1 MQSFIGALLLV
12 LACVTTPHL
21 TAQVPPPCTPD
32 CFGNPFGPTQVLVI
46 TTSSG
51 CTVRVWYSSRLA
63 CGVWRDLAIQQVEI
77 IGSCGLSATDLLDE
91 ITNKLWTSN
100 PMGFPVPDT
109 GTCDTV
115 YRVTKAQCWRMDS
128 TDCDGDT
135 LMLPCGG
142 VGPGCCLVQYEI
154 CLDSVGNKIVRPFAA
169 SIPVDTCVVPPGA
182 RCENVCTVPHY
193 KTQARGTVREDEHRH
208 GETTA
213 AALTVIPNPVSSDM
227 TIRVSG
233 VRAGS
238 WSVRILEST
247 GKIIATDVLQVGT
260 GGTGE
265 LRLDAGAMQRGSH
278 VVHLSKGSAS
288 MNAVFVVNR

>member
-1 MQSFIGALLLV
+1 MLSIIGALLLV
-12 LACVTTPHL
+12 LAGFTTPHL

-32 CFGNPFGPTQVLVI
+32 CFGNPFGPTQVIVI
-46 TTSSG
+46 TTASS

-91 ITNKLWTSN
+91 ITHNLWTSN

-115 YRVTKAQCWRMDS
+115 YRVTKAQCWRMDT

-142 VGPGCCLVQYEI
+142 EGPGCCLVQYEI
-154 CLDSVGNKIVRPFAA
+154 CLDSVGNKVVRPFAA
-169 SIPVDTCVVPPGA
+169 SIPVDTCIVPPGA

-193 KTQARGTVREDEHRH
+193 KAQPQGEVRSDQHDHR
-208 GETTA
+208 ETTA
-213 AALTVIPNPVSSDM
+213 ATLNVIPNPASTDV
-227 TIRVSG
+227 TIRVRG
-233 VRAGS
+233 VKAGS
-238 WSVRILEST
+238 WNVRVAEST

-265 LRLDAGAMQRGSH
+265 LHLDAAAMQSGAH
-278 VVHLSKGSAS
+278 VVHLTNGSSS